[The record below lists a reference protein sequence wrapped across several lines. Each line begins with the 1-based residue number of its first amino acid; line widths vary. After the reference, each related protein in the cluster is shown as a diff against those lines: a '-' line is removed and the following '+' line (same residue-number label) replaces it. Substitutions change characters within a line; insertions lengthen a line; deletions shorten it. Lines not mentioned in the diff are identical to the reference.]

1 MPASTTT
8 FGENAFT
15 RQSARM
21 SRMES
26 AEKRNAVTLAAN
38 GFTPAV

>member
-1 MPASTTT
+1 MPANTTT

-26 AEKRNAVTLAAN
+26 AEKKAVTLAAN
-38 GFTPAV
+38 GFTPGD